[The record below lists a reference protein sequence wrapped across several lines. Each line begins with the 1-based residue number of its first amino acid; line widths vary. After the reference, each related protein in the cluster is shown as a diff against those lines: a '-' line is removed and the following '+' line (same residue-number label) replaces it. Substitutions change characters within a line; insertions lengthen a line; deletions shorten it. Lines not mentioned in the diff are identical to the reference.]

1 MAILTLAE
9 VVAVRERVSRGREL
23 TAGRFRE
30 AFAAAPAHVP
40 PNERWRAHLEI
51 QAESLLETLSSVSLP
66 DGHRIRYVLSEAG
79 DRLIAPVVV
88 RDDERAQTLP
98 PAQEI
103 RLESALFPFFR
114 IERSGIGL
122 LEYWMLV
129 SELLSSASSSVT
141 KLIASSSEYDEAV
154 ARIDRPDMLR
164 ALYLSYLPSFEWRSD
179 ETAMLEL
186 TLYSKAGEER
196 IERRRLHLDRN
207 QELVLHDRE
216 VLVEGRGGIAV
227 G

>member
-1 MAILTLAE
+1 MGTLTLAE
-9 VVAVRERVSRGREL
+9 VMTVRDRVGRAREL
-23 TAGRFRE
+23 TAERFRE
-30 AFAAAPAHVP
+30 AFAAAPAHIP

-51 QAESLLETLSSVSLP
+51 QAQSLLEMLPSVSLP
-66 DGHRIRYVLSEAG
+66 DGHHIRYVLSEAG
-79 DRLIAPVVV
+79 DRLIAPIVVQK
-88 RDDERAQTLP
+88 EQPLP
-98 PAQEI
+98 AASEI
-103 RLESALFPFFR
+103 RLETALFPFFR
-114 IERSGIGL
+114 IERSGVGL

-141 KLIASSSEYDEAV
+141 RLIASSSEYDAAV
-154 ARIDRPDMLR
+154 SRIDRPDMLR
-164 ALYLSYLPSFEWRSD
+164 ALYVSYLPSFEWRSD

-196 IERRRLHLDRN
+196 IERRRIHLDRN

-216 VLVEGRGGIAV
+216 VIVEGRGGIAV